1 MDNYMKFEQIG
12 TGCEGTVVYLVKD
25 LNDNKVSSTYTYF
38 YILVIR
44 YEENTTCSTYII
56 ILTSP

>member
-25 LNDNKVSSTYTYF
+25 LNDNKVSYKH
-38 YILVIR
+38 
-44 YEENTTCSTYII
+44 TYIHM
-56 ILTSP
+56 